1 MMKIHLHR
9 DGKWIEF
16 TVDLNSVRAGE
27 GATVCLDSPASQAIG
42 AAEIAQFCSAEVY
55 GDKLRVG
62 PRP

>member
-1 MMKIHLHR
+1 MKIHLHR

-42 AAEIAQFCSAEVY
+42 AAEIAQFCSAEVEASIAKA
-55 GDKLRVG
+55 GQS
-62 PRP
+62 